1 MSVISGSNDGGQTI
15 EGRIVSGMGWQG
27 PPPKEICIVMLSAI
41 GDAVHVLPVATALK
55 RVWPQTRIT
64 WVIQPAA
71 MSMVK
76 DHPAVDEFIIFHR
89 RRGLSAWRGLHDIA
103 KEMRGRQFDLLIG
116 LQVYFKAG
124 LITALAPARIKL
136 GFDRLRARDGQWLF
150 TNVRI
155 PARGQR
161 HVQDQYLEFLEY
173 LGIDT
178 NPVEWGLTF
187 TQNERSLQA
196 DFFERIQRPVC
207 AVAISTS
214 KTKKNWHVEGYARVL
229 EALERDHG
237 FQPVIV
243 GGGSMTER
251 RIACEIL
258 EQTEAQVI
266 DKLGD
271 DLRRLMWIIDG
282 AVLLISPDTGPL
294 HISRALGTPVVS
306 LFGHTNPKRSGPWRA
321 FEDLIVDGYAD
332 YPGENYPL
340 IPAYRDGI
348 SRIRVADVL
357 EKIHVA
363 AARYIYP

>member
-1 MSVISGSNDGGQTI
+1 MSVISGSADGEQVIQGH
-15 EGRIVSGMGWQG
+15 IVSGMGWQG
-27 PPPKEICIVMLSAI
+27 SPPKEICIVMLSAI

-71 MSMVK
+71 MSMVQ

-89 RRGLSAWRGLHDIA
+89 RRGLSAWRALRDIF
-103 KEMRGRQFDLLIG
+103 KKMQGRQFDLLIG

-173 LGIDT
+173 LGIDP

-187 TQNERSLQA
+187 TQKERRLQS
-196 DFFERIQRPVC
+196 DFFQRIQRPVC
-207 AVAISTS
+207 AVVISTS

-229 EALERDHG
+229 EALEADHG

-243 GGGSMTER
+243 GGASTTER
-251 RIACEIL
+251 SIAGEIL
-258 EQTEAQVI
+258 ERTEAQVI
-266 DKLGD
+266 NKLGD
-271 DLRRLMWIIDG
+271 DLRRLMWSIDG
-282 AVLLISPDTGPL
+282 AVLLVSPDTGPL

-306 LFGHTNPKRSGPWRA
+306 LFGHTNPKRSGPWSA
-321 FEDLIVDGYAD
+321 FQDLIVDGYAD
-332 YPGENYPL
+332 YPGEKYPL
-340 IPAYRDGI
+340 IPAYRDGMR
-348 SRIRVADVL
+348 RIQVADVL
-357 EKIHVA
+357 EKIHIA
-363 AARYIYP
+363 AARYIDP